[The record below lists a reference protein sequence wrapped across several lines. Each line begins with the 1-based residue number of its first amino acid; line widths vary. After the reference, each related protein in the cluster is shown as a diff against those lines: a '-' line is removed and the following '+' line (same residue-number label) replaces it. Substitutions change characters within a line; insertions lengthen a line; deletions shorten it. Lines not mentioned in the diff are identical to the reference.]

1 MFSAVEGST
10 DVECEVPMSDPEI
23 RTQSVSGESSVLECV
38 LSCHCCYD
46 VLVNPT
52 TLTCGHSFCRHCLA
66 LWWESSHRTECPE
79 CREPWHGFPK
89 VNILLRDAVEKLHGA
104 DVRRRCEEIQSNVS
118 ISRSLLAFQ
127 RFGDEQS
134 NQRSVSGRAGSFCLG
149 VFLTLSCIMVMLLMY
164 RWSSGGIYNDNLV
177 SKPIS
182 RWTVDDVTLWMEQ
195 LGSWTNQY
203 RETFLQEQVN
213 GRLLNLLG
221 DDDLL
226 SAPFLMENPSHR
238 RALLQELYRVQ
249 SFGVKPPRDLW
260 EYKAANEEK
269 FVFLVYALKDSPRL
283 TFLLLYLFDYEGSFL
298 PLIHTCCPTH
308 SEQKELTEWVWP
320 SWWQWAWLGVKWLV
334 VPYQLMAEFAF
345 DWLSVHYWTSRIV
358 IVNAVLLSLQEG
370 HAVWS
375 SWRRGQLGRLPHRVF
390 AYVWRMG
397 IHSIIFLF
405 LWPLLPQC
413 VWNALFYWGFYCS
426 PAYNTHSILKQLLRH
441 TPTHQA

>member
-1 MFSAVEGST
+1 
-10 DVECEVPMSDPEI
+10 MSDPEI

-308 SEQKELTEWVWP
+308 SEQKELTE
-320 SWWQWAWLGVKWLV
+320 
-334 VPYQLMAEFAF
+334 
-345 DWLSVHYWTSRIV
+345 
-358 IVNAVLLSLQEG
+358 G